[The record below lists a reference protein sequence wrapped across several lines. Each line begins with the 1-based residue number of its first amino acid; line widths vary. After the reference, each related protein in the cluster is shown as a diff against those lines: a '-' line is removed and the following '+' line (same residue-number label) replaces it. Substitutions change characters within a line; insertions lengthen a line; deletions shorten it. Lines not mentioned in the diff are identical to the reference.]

1 MKYPELA
8 KILQFLLDV
17 PDLEEGQA
25 SNAFGYGTLKCCTQ
39 KNLRQNRK
47 LQRGS
52 HSDPFLEGFE
62 APMCV
67 EV

>member
-25 SNAFGYGTLKCCTQ
+25 SNAFGYGTLKCCPTKQ
-39 KNLRQNRK
+39 KISAGQ
-47 LQRGS
+47 
-52 HSDPFLEGFE
+52 PFRSFFGRL
-62 APMCV
+62 
-67 EV
+67 